1 MAYGITDLA
10 TFILGTVFIV
20 LLPGPNSLYVMT
32 VASRHGVAAGYRG
45 AAGIFAGDTVLML
58 LSTAGAASLLRST
71 PLAFMAVK
79 YAGAAYL
86 AWLGIGLLR
95 AGLAVWR
102 QRAGSRPGPVRVEAA
117 PIPPEVGAIRP
128 MRTAFVISL
137 MNPKAIL
144 FFVSFFIQ
152 FVDPDYPQPALSFLL
167 LGLIVQVCSALYLS
181 ALIFGGARLAQRFG
195 RRPLLSAAGM
205 AAMGALFVGFGA
217 RLATASLG

>member
-86 AWLGIGLLR
+86 AWLGLGLLR
-95 AGLAVWR
+95 AGLGVWR
-102 QRAGSRPGPVRVEAA
+102 QRATAKPGPVRVEATVQ
-117 PIPPEVGAIRP
+117 PGAGVIRP

-195 RRPLLSAAGM
+195 SRPLLSAAGM